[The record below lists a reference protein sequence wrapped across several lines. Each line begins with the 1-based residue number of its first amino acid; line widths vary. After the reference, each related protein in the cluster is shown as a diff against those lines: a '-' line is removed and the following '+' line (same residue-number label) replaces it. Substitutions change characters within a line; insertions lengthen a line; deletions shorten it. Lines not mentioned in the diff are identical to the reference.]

1 MNALLAHSFATIYGP
16 VVSWRY
22 GRSLGID
29 PIGPTSTCSFNCV
42 YSVLSKD
49 EIIRMLIQQGF
60 ESYFYTS
67 PRRKLL
73 YCQLGEIE
81 VISRDRRLFLP
92 TEQIRAELEQFA
104 PWEVDIITLSGSGE
118 PTLALNLGEILSQIK
133 TLTGKPTLVLTNAT
147 LLDDAQVRQ
156 ELSLA
161 DRVSVKLDGI
171 YEDLV
176 RRINRPDSSLQLA
189 KIIQGI
195 ETFKT
200 EFCGEL
206 SLQTMLLAPWSEDV
220 KRQYIALV
228 KRLQPKEIQLNT
240 PSRPKP
246 LKRQLEGRGNHTG
259 EALPAYPVQVLK
271 CVSPEILAA
280 LAQELTD
287 KTQIPV
293 RCAPSSSWSQ
303 N

>member
-1 MNALLAHSFATIYGP
+1 MNALLTNSFATVYGP

-42 YSVLSKD
+42 Y
-49 EIIRMLIQQGF
+49 
-60 ESYFYTS
+60 
-67 PRRKLL
+67 
-73 YCQLGEIE
+73 CQLGEIE

-92 TEQIRAELEQFA
+92 TAQIMADLERFA

-133 TLTGKPTLVLTNAT
+133 TLTAKPTLVLTNAT

-171 YEDLV
+171 SEDLV

-195 ETFKT
+195 EAFKT

-206 SLQTMLLAPWSEDV
+206 SLQTMLLAPWSEEV
-220 KRQYIALV
+220 KRQYIALL

-246 LKRQLEGRGNHTG
+246 LKRELEGRGNHTG
-259 EALPAYPVQVLK
+259 EELPAYPVQILK

-293 RCAPSSSWSQ
+293 RCAPGSSWSQ

>member
-1 MNALLAHSFATIYGP
+1 MNALLTHSFATVYGP

-29 PIGPTSTCSFNCV
+29 PIGQISTCSFNCV
-42 YSVLSKD
+42 
-49 EIIRMLIQQGF
+49 
-60 ESYFYTS
+60 
-67 PRRKLL
+67 

-92 TEQIRAELEQFA
+92 TAQIMADLERFA

-133 TLTGKPTLVLTNAT
+133 TLTAKPTLVLTNAT

-171 YEDLV
+171 SEDLV
-176 RRINRPDSSLQLA
+176 RRINRPDLSLQLA
-189 KIIQGI
+189 KIIEGI
-195 ETFKT
+195 EAFKT
-200 EFCGEL
+200 EFRGEL
-206 SLQTMLLAPWSEDV
+206 SLQTMLLAPWSEEV
-220 KRQYIALV
+220 KRQYIALL

-246 LKRQLEGRGNHTG
+246 LKRELEGRGNHTG
-259 EALPAYPVQVLK
+259 EELPAYPVQILK
-271 CVSPEILAA
+271 CISPEILAA

-287 KTQIPV
+287 QTQIPV
-293 RCAPSSSWSQ
+293 RCAPGSSWSQ